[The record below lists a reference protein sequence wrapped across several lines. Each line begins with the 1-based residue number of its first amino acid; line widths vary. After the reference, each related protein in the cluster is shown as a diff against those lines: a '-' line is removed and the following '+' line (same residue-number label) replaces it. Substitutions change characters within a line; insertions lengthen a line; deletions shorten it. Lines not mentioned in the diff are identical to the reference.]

1 MDLLTY
7 TQNFSNALKNGTIY
21 QAPLNPQEAIFH
33 RAIGH
38 FIDKAIAS
46 SAGLELSGD
55 LLVELLKSQQVASE
69 LQKKIEELQKPAEPT
84 PEEKPAQETAVEES
98 AQAS

>member
-1 MDLLTY
+1 MNLLTY
-7 TQNFSNALKNGTIY
+7 TQNFANALKTGAIY

-55 LLVELLKSQQVASE
+55 LLVELLKSQQTASE
-69 LQKKIEELQKPAEPT
+69 MQKKIEELQKPVEQE
-84 PEEKPAQETAVEES
+84 PEEKTETE
-98 AQAS
+98 QAPTEQAE